1 METNEVHTGVPIGKE
16 SERADTA
23 EPRPTEG
30 PQIQWPPADDGEEDA
45 GA

>member
-1 METNEVHTGVPIGKE
+1 MDSDEVHTGVPVGRE
-16 SERADTA
+16 PERAVTA

-30 PQIQWPPADDGEEDA
+30 PQIQWPPADGGEADA

>member
-1 METNEVHTGVPIGKE
+1 MENNEVHTGIPIVWE
-16 SERADTA
+16 SGRADTA

>member
-1 METNEVHTGVPIGKE
+1 METNEVHTGIPIVGE
-16 SERADTA
+16 SNKADTA

-30 PQIQWPPADDGEEDA
+30 PQIQWPPADDGEADT